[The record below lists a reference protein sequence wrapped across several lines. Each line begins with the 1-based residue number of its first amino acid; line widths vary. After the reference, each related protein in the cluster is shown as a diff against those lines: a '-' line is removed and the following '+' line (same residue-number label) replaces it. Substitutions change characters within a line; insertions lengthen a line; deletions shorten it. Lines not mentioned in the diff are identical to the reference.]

1 MTYETVK
8 KGTQEDKN
16 VWGCLWSPPKMMR
29 GEAVILTSV
38 TLQLNATFYAWE
50 GVAARELQHWAGC
63 DGGTFTFV
71 YTVLPGAHW

>member
-1 MTYETVK
+1 
-8 KGTQEDKN
+8 
-16 VWGCLWSPPKMMR
+16 MMR